1 MWKLQSS
8 HVKKRVG
15 WICPKGRGRGNQKLA
30 HRSNLELCVTAKWA
44 LICHLFSHTLAR
56 PGIQIMYQHKTQQY
70 KLLHQTEVY
79 SQHRDLSVFNKLR
92 NGAIASRG
100 AGRGKACFG
109 GALRGAE
116 QIEQHPGPHKQG
128 VPREGGRPH
137 GLSQATRTPGGAQ
150 HCVHRSPAMSP
161 PYSSTPQAFRTC

>member
-1 MWKLQSS
+1 
-8 HVKKRVG
+8 
-15 WICPKGRGRGNQKLA
+15 
-30 HRSNLELCVTAKWA
+30 
-44 LICHLFSHTLAR
+44 
-56 PGIQIMYQHKTQQY
+56 MYQHKTQQY
-70 KLLHQTEVY
+70 KLHHQTKVY

-100 AGRGKACFG
+100 GGRGKACFG

-116 QIEQHPGPHKQG
+116 QIEQHPGPHQQG

-150 HCVHRSPAMSP
+150 HCVHRSPGMSP
-161 PYSSTPQAFRTC
+161 PIQFNTSSVWHLLSSQTLFSPFPSLTLCICFSGSSAISSEPNGGDHT